1 MTSLQGS
8 LSSSW
13 IISLRRMRGH
23 IPARSQMEE
32 ERHRAH
38 WFWLEMVRG
47 AKVYCCPTISLS
59 NVIPTQSD
67 PTKPAVSDYIQQKK
81 NSTLWTVF
89 LFSFFLFFKWMCAER
104 TYHNLLFFSV
114 LIRGYAVKPKP
125 GETQTCSREC
135 IEWAFLYD
143 SRLSICCIRDPI
155 MEMY

>member
-13 IISLRRMRGH
+13 IISLRRMREH

-59 NVIPTQSD
+59 NVVPTPQNLQYPTTFNKKRTIPSGL
-67 PTKPAVSDYIQQKK
+67 Y
-81 NSTLWTVF
+81 F
-89 LFSFFLFFKWMCAER
+89 FFKWMCAER

>member
-13 IISLRRMRGH
+13 IISLRRVRGH

-47 AKVYCCPTISLS
+47 ANVYYC
-59 NVIPTQSD
+59 
-67 PTKPAVSDYIQQKK
+67 PTKPAVSNYIQQKK
-81 NSTLWTVF
+81 KKNNTLWTVI
-89 LFSFFLFFKWMCAER
+89 FFLSWLDCSCIKPQMYIKWMCAER
-104 TYHNLLFFSV
+104 TYHNLLFSSV
-114 LIRGYAVKPKP
+114 LIRGFAVKPKP

>member
-47 AKVYCCPTISLS
+47 TKVYCCPTISLS
-59 NVIPTQSD
+59 NVVPTQSD
-67 PTKPAVSDYIQQKK
+67 PTKPAVSNYIQQKK
-81 NSTLWTVF
+81 NNTLWTVF
-89 LFSFFLFFKWMCAER
+89 SFFFFKWMCAER